1 MPKSGKNNRIG
12 RGIAVVLLIF
22 GTFVLIW
29 TAPRDK
35 VDEFSWRKGSRS
47 SMSSGSDELLLC
59 ESMHCDRWLTLRSRT
74 IVTISAYART
84 SPDKSNILN
93 KAIARHSHEIKDEIR
108 SVVTSADYDQ
118 LRDPH
123 LKHITSKITSSLERI
138 LGKGLVTKILIPV
151 WHISRG

>member
-1 MPKSGKNNRIG
+1 MPKPGKNNRIG
-12 RGIAVVLLIF
+12 RGIAVLLLIF

-29 TAPRDK
+29 TVPQDN

-47 SMSSGSDELLLC
+47 NLSPGSDELLLC
-59 ESMHCDRWLTLRSRT
+59 ENMHCDRWLTLRSRT

-84 SPDKSNILN
+84 SPDKSNILD

-108 SVVTSADYDQ
+108 SVVTSADYDH

-123 LKHITSKITSSLERI
+123 LKHITGKITLGLERI
-138 LGKGLVTKILIPV
+138 VGKGLITKVLIPV